1 MKLFEDH
8 PGILLS
14 SIMFVLYGMFL
25 DMATTMYCEAYVVGC
40 HEANPLLVDAM
51 GKYLPL
57 KFWLANA
64 VMILGTWLPFAAML
78 AIAFR
83 KWAIASL
90 PFWYLALVF
99 IEQGTK
105 NLLLIIFG

>member
-8 PGILLS
+8 PGIVLAAM
-14 SIMFVLYGMFL
+14 MFVVYGMLL
-25 DMATTMYCEAYVVGC
+25 DMFTTMYCEAYIPGC
-40 HEANPLLVDAM
+40 FEANPLLVDSL

-57 KFWLANA
+57 KFWTANA
-64 VMILGTWLPFAAML
+64 IMILGTWLPLAGLL

-83 KWAIASL
+83 KWAIASI
-90 PFWYLALVF
+90 PFWYLGAIFV
-99 IEQGTK
+99 EQGTK